1 MLVLNLLHFEMLLC
15 GDTNLRAIYLS
26 YFSLL
31 PLQSPLEAM
40 QSSPEF
46 HGLAVESH
54 CLEN

>member
-1 MLVLNLLHFEMLLC
+1 MLVLNLLHFETLFC
-15 GDTNLRAIYLS
+15 GDTNLHAIYLS
-26 YFSLL
+26 YLSLL